1 MLLANMA
8 VAHHITNKF
17 SEVAVLR
24 RHPPPQ
30 TRMIDELVSI
40 SQPSLVFSTRCIH
53 RTNHRVVP
61 CLSVRLGQACI
72 VIIRWTLARI

>member
-8 VAHHITNKF
+8 VAHHITSKF

-53 RTNHRVVP
+53 RTNHRAIAMMFLRP
-61 CLSVRLGQACI
+61 SVWDGRAL
-72 VIIRWTLARI
+72 